1 MKGEGKWKKTL
12 RKLHSLL
19 RKKSSTLRIGLR
31 LTLLSLKELFGLAK
45 EELAKETATVI
56 VVSLIVGIII
66 LLIDLGFE
74 QAYSALVNLFA

>member
-1 MKGEGKWKKTL
+1 MKGEGKMEENAKKAPQSAQKEKFIYKYL
-12 RKLHSLL
+12 IEAHVSVFKW
-19 RKKSSTLRIGLR
+19 IGLP
-31 LTLLSLKELFGLAK
+31 SK